1 MIFVNGPKK
10 KKKTKKKT
18 KVQTDFWALYLG
30 RSSNCIT
37 NMYYARKSRL
47 TGARSET
54 LSFSDKV
61 SDEDLYLRMI
71 YGIYF

>member
-1 MIFVNGPKK
+1 MMFVNWKK
-10 KKKTKKKT
+10 KKKKYKLI
-18 KVQTDFWALYLG
+18 FWALYLA

-37 NMYYARKSRL
+37 NMYYARKRRL

-61 SDEDLYLRMI
+61 SDKDLYLRMI